1 MNPSS
6 NVDPWS
12 RALNMLLHISQPP
25 VGKRRDTAATDQC
38 FISKTSRRKRECTDH
53 SMHQPH
59 AHINVQVV
67 ERLTETTISVTWHD
81 STSVNYMEQLWL
93 LGSAHG
99 AGICSLTGAPIS
111 RGQSVYRPRRNGKRP
126 ALNQDAMILSE
137 MISPACTQG
146 AAISRDLGVSER
158 RGQ

>member
-6 NVDPWS
+6 NSDPWS
-12 RALNMLLHISQPP
+12 RTLNMLLRFSEH
-25 VGKRRDTAATDQC
+25 AASEHPDGVTTDQC
-38 FISKTSRRKRECTDH
+38 LNRKNTNRRKRECVDH
-53 SMHQPH
+53 SIGLSP
-59 AHINVQVV
+59 AHIKVQVV

-93 LGSAHG
+93 LGSAHR

-111 RGQSVYRPRRNGKRP
+111 RGQRVYRPRRNGKRP

-137 MISPACTQG
+137 MTSAACTQVT
-146 AAISRDLGVSER
+146 ATQDT
-158 RGQ
+158 

>member
-6 NVDPWS
+6 NADPWS
-12 RALNMLLHISQPP
+12 RALNMLLHFSEDPA
-25 VGKRRDTAATDQC
+25 GKHRDRVTTDQC
-38 FISKTSRRKRECTDH
+38 FIEKSTSRRKRQCTDH
-53 SMHQPH
+53 SIRRSNAP
-59 AHINVQVV
+59 IKVQVV

-93 LGSAHG
+93 LGSAHA

-111 RGQSVYRPRRNGKRP
+111 RGQSVYRPRRNAKRP

-137 MISPACTQG
+137 MIGAACTQI
-146 AAISRDLGVSER
+146 AA
-158 RGQ
+158 GQEI

>member
-1 MNPSS
+1 
-6 NVDPWS
+6 
-12 RALNMLLHISQPP
+12 MLLHFSEQP
-25 VGKRRDTAATDQC
+25 VSKGRDGVTTDPC
-38 FISKTSRRKRECTDH
+38 FIRKSTNTRKRQCGDH
-53 SMHQPH
+53 SIRLSH
-59 AHINVQVV
+59 AHIKVQVV

-137 MISPACTQG
+137 MISAACTETKALQE
-146 AAISRDLGVSER
+146 I
-158 RGQ
+158 

>member
-6 NVDPWS
+6 DSDPWS
-12 RALNMLLHISQPP
+12 RTLSMLLRFSEKP
-25 VGKRRDTAATDQC
+25 VSEHCDGVTTDQC
-38 FISKTSRRKRECTDH
+38 SIRKSTNRRKRQCSEH
-53 SMHQPH
+53 SIRLSDPH
-59 AHINVQVV
+59 IKVQVV

-93 LGSAHG
+93 LGSAHS
-99 AGICSLTGAPIS
+99 AGICSLSGAPIS

-137 MISPACTQG
+137 MTNAACTQIT
-146 AAISRDLGVSER
+146 AIQEI
-158 RGQ
+158 